1 MATPFEMKVSDLIA
15 EDIEAYLHAHQHKS
29 LLRFLTCGSVD
40 VGKSTLIGRML
51 YDSKMIFEDQ
61 LAALEADSKKVGT
74 QGGEIDFA
82 LLVDGLAAEREQG
95 ITIDV
100 AYRFFSTDK
109 RKFIVADTPGHEQ
122 YTRNMVTG
130 ASTADAAVILIDA
143 RKGVLTQTRRHS
155 YLVSLLGIRHV
166 VLAIN
171 KMDLVD
177 WSQER
182 FDEIVGAYSAF
193 AEKIGIKT
201 FTAIPMS
208 ALKGDNITE
217 PSAKSPWYAG
227 PPLMRW
233 LEDAPVEDDLR
244 EKPFRMPVQWV
255 NRPNLDF
262 RGFSGLIASGVIR
275 PGDKVKALPSGRES
289 TVDRIVTFTGDLP
302 EAVAGQ
308 SVTLTLTDEI
318 DVSRGDVLAAA
329 ASPPAVA
336 DQFEATLIWFD
347 EEAMLPGRPYLL
359 KLGTRTVAVQVG
371 EPKYKVNVNTLEHL
385 AARRLE
391 LNEIGVCNLTLDAPI
406 AFDPYAENHDLGG
419 FILIDR
425 ISNRTVGAGLLHFA
439 LRRSQNIHWQAL
451 DVDKAAR
458 AASKGQ
464 KARVVWLTGLSGA
477 GKSTIA
483 NLVEK
488 RLAVE
493 GRHTYLLDG
502 DNVRHGLNK
511 DLGFT
516 DADRV
521 ENIRRIAE
529 VGSLMVDAGLIVL
542 VSFISPFRAE
552 RQMARDLM
560 GEREF
565 VEVFVDTPI
574 SEAERRDVKGLYAK
588 ARAGELKNFT
598 GVDSPY
604 EAPENPEIHIDTTK
618 LSAEQAAEQIFAW
631 LEGLG
636 PGARRRLGVAGRS
649 GRNPRR
655 ARLRSQ
661 PARPQS
667 VGADTHRTHRSSR
680 ISSTIRTRSNLGT
693 GSPSGTSSPSCN
705 QRSSRALCCWRARPP
720 PWATVHDQSSAILGC
735 PGDNLEIQALTIG
748 RQNWPPKGGL
758 KNRTGPASF
767 SS

>member
-1 MATPFEMKVSDLIA
+1 MNVSDLIA
-15 EDIEAYLHAHQHKS
+15 EDIEAYLDAHQHKS

-40 VGKSTLIGRML
+40 DGKSTLIGRLL

-74 QGGEIDFA
+74 QGGDIDFA

-143 RKGVLTQTRRHS
+143 RKGVLTQSRRHS

-177 WSQER
+177 WSQAR
-182 FDEIVGAYSAF
+182 FDEIVADYTAF
-193 AEKIGIKT
+193 AAQIGIKD

-217 PSAKSPWYAG
+217 PSEKSPWYKG
-227 PPLMRW
+227 PALMRW
-233 LEDAPVEDDLR
+233 LEEAPVEDDLR
-244 EKPFRMPVQWV
+244 GKPFRMPVQWV

-262 RGFSGLIASGVIR
+262 RGFSGLIASGVVR
-275 PGDKVKALPSGRES
+275 PGDKLKALPSGRES
-289 TVDRIVTFTGDLP
+289 TVDRIVTFTGDLD

-308 SVTLTLTDEI
+308 SVTLTLKDEI
-318 DVSRGDVLAAA
+318 DVSRGDVLAASA
-329 ASPPAVA
+329 DPPAVA
-336 DQFEATLIWFD
+336 DQFETTLVWFD
-347 EEAMLPGRPYLL
+347 DEPMLPGRPYLM
-359 KLGTRTVAVQVG
+359 KLGTRVVSAQVA
-371 EPKYKVNVNTLEHL
+371 EPKYKINVNSLEHL
-385 AARRLE
+385 AATRLE
-391 LNEIGVCNLTLDAPI
+391 LNEIGVCNLSTDAPI
-406 AFDPYAENHDLGG
+406 AFDAYAENKDLGG

-425 ISNRTVGAGLLHFA
+425 ISNRTVGAGMLHFA

-451 DVDKAAR
+451 DVDKQTR
-458 AASKGQ
+458 SASKGQ

-488 RLAVE
+488 RLHVE

-516 DADRV
+516 EEDRV
-521 ENIRRIAE
+521 ENIRRVAE
-529 VGSLMVDAGLIVL
+529 VAKLMVDAGLIVL

-552 RQMARDLM
+552 RRMARELM

-565 VEVFVDTPI
+565 VEVYIDTPLA
-574 SEAERRDVKGLYAK
+574 EAERRDVKGLYAK
-588 ARAGELKNFT
+588 ARTGELKNFT
-598 GVDSPY
+598 GISSPY
-604 EAPENPEIHIDTTK
+604 EAPENAEIRIDTT
-618 LSAEQAAEQIFAW
+618 AMTPEQAAEHIFAW
-631 LEGLG
+631 LEG
-636 PGARRRLGVAGRS
+636 GAFDPV
-649 GRNPRR
+649 
-655 ARLRSQ
+655 
-661 PARPQS
+661 
-667 VGADTHRTHRSSR
+667 
-680 ISSTIRTRSNLGT
+680 I
-693 GSPSGTSSPSCN
+693 
-705 QRSSRALCCWRARPP
+705 
-720 PWATVHDQSSAILGC
+720 
-735 PGDNLEIQALTIG
+735 
-748 RQNWPPKGGL
+748 
-758 KNRTGPASF
+758 
-767 SS
+767 